1 MFSSSTTQVTDMYDD
16 IDLIGTKGSQLKLQK
31 RELNSIDMHEDD
43 APPLQKRARLDIN
56 YSIGPAGSF
65 QNLNGSQQPHHQQQ
79 QQQNRRKM
87 TLVNRIV

>member
-1 MFSSSTTQVTDMYDD
+1 MYDD
-16 IDLIGTKGSQLKLQK
+16 IDMIGTKGSQLQLQK
-31 RELNSIDMHEDD
+31 RELSSIEMIEDD
-43 APPLQKRARLDIN
+43 APPQQKRARLDIN

-65 QNLNGSQQPHHQQQ
+65 QNLNGSQQTHQQQ

>member
-1 MFSSSTTQVTDMYDD
+1 MYDE
-16 IDLIGTKGSQLKLQK
+16 IEMIGTKGSHLQMQK
-31 RELNSIDMHEDD
+31 RELSNIDMLEDD
-43 APPLQKRARLDIN
+43 APPQQKRARLDIN

-65 QNLNGSQQPHHQQQ
+65 QNLNGSPQPHQQ